1 MHRQLPIH
9 QEVCQPIFGRRDV
22 TKLQPGLPFCH
33 PRAATDD
40 FSALLFGESEKTY
53 YICIPIRHRAVEM
66 VDVAQSVRASDCGSE
81 GRGFEPLLPPYF
93 QEQGVQQNWTPLFC
107 RDAVKPS
114 PDFLVASRQKRFL
127 RKPFFFPKH
136 LSRIGVAG
144 RKDVHFNGRPATA
157 AQFEPL
163 LPPYFSRTRRPT
175 KLDAFVLSG
184 KSRINR

>member
-1 MHRQLPIH
+1 PFFHPI
-9 QEVCQPIFGRRDV
+9 
-22 TKLQPGLPFCH
+22 
-33 PRAATDD
+33 
-40 FSALLFGESEKTY
+40 
-53 YICIPIRHRAVEM
+53 
-66 VDVAQSVRASDCGSE
+66 
-81 GRGFEPLLPPYF
+81 F
-93 QEQGVQQNWTPLFC
+93 QEQGVQFCWTPSFC

-144 RKDVHFNGRPATA
+144 RKDFHFNGRPATA

-163 LPPYFSRTRRPT
+163 LPPHFSRTRRPIL
-175 KLDAFVLSG
+175 LDAFAMSG